1 MACHDVA
8 VNWLASEMQHICA
21 KVNHASSVLAS
32 LSQHGIS
39 VMLVLAMLLISQNSI
54 KDK

>member
-39 VMLVLAMLLISQNSI
+39 DASIGNVIDISKQYQR
-54 KDK
+54 